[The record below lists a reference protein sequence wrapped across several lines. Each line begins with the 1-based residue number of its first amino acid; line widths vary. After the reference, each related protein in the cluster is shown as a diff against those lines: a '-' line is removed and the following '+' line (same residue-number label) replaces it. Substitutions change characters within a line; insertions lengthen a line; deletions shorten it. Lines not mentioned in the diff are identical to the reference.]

1 MSLKVLHFADAH
13 IDIANYGRHDP
24 ETGLPVRVLDFLKS
38 LDEIVD
44 TAIAEKVDLVLFAGD
59 AYKDRNPAPTFQREW
74 GRRIIRLSKAGIPV
88 LLLVGNHDLSPS
100 LGRAHAL
107 EEYNTLEIQNV
118 RVLAKPE
125 FLGPD
130 QLWGLPLQLVA
141 LPWVARSQMMAISGM
156 EASKNAEI
164 VSSLEEILTEQV
176 ENYLAEAAKQPD
188 LPTVLLAHA
197 SVQGALY
204 GSERSVMLGTDVVLS
219 GGLVKDPR
227 FDYVALGHIHK
238 KQDVN
243 EKGYPAVVYPGS
255 IERVDFGEAQ
265 DDKFFVIV
273 NIAKGKT
280 TYKWRQLKKVRPF
293 FDFWVRLDSEEG
305 VMQKLMAKLPAGP
318 AMKDAIVRFTI
329 DYPRELEPFIDE
341 GSLREAAAET
351 FEFHLVKRPQ
361 MEARLRIPEDQ
372 SVSELSPVELLDI
385 YWKSS
390 KMEDKDRQQLS
401 GLAQKIIEDS
411 PVKD

>member
-24 ETGLPVRVLDFLKS
+24 ETGLPVRVLDFLRS

-59 AYKDRNPAPTFQREW
+59 TYKDRNPAPTFQREW

-125 FLGPD
+125 LLGPD
-130 QLWGLPLQLVA
+130 ELWGLPLQVIA

-164 VSSLEEILTEQV
+164 LSSLEDVLTEQV
-176 ENYLAEAAKQPD
+176 ENFLQDAAAQPE

-197 SVQGALY
+197 SVQGAVY

-280 TYKWRQLKKVRPF
+280 TYEWRQLKNVRPF
-293 FDFWVRLDSEEG
+293 FDFRARLDSEDG
-305 VMQKLMAKLPAGP
+305 VMKKLMAKLPQP
-318 AMKDAIVRFTI
+318 STMKDAIVRFTI

-361 MEARLRIPEDQ
+361 MEARLRIPENQ

-385 YWKSS
+385 YWKGA
-390 KMEDKDRQQLS
+390 KMEDKDREQLS
-401 GLAQKIIEDS
+401 GLAQKIIEDN